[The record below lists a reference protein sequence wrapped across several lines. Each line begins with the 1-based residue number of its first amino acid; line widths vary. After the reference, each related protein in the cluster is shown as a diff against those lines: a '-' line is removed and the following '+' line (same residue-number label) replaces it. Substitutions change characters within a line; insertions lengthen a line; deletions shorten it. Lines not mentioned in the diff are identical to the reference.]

1 MLEKERLKFSSKGI
15 SFMPFFILYGVIF
28 MIMSY
33 IVAFMQE
40 FIPISVGLVALK
52 VCMDIARNIVYG
64 KG

>member
-1 MLEKERLKFSSKGI
+1 
-15 SFMPFFILYGVIF
+15 

-40 FIPISVGLVALK
+40 FIPISVGLATLK
-52 VCMDIARNIVYG
+52 VCMDISRSIVYG

>member
-1 MLEKERLKFSSKGI
+1 
-15 SFMPFFILYGVIF
+15 

-40 FIPISVGLVALK
+40 FIPVSVALVALK
-52 VCMDIARNIVYG
+52 VCMDIARSIIYG

>member
-1 MLEKERLKFSSKGI
+1 
-15 SFMPFFILYGVIF
+15 

-40 FIPISVGLVALK
+40 FLPITVGLATLK
-52 VCMDIARNIVYG
+52 VCMDISRNIVYG

>member
-1 MLEKERLKFSSKGI
+1 
-15 SFMPFFILYGVIF
+15 

-40 FIPISVGLVALK
+40 FIPISAGLVALK

>member
-1 MLEKERLKFSSKGI
+1 
-15 SFMPFFILYGVIF
+15 

-52 VCMDIARNIVYG
+52 VCMDISRNIVYG